1 MASGMAAKLKLPRA
15 ARIHLSGCD
24 SGQRC
29 RQGIKTRV
37 KGNAIDAALFGPML
51 GVFALMAIAG
61 CYTNFALHTA
71 SRNCF

>member
-37 KGNAIDAALFGPML
+37 KGNAIEEDILRAPSH
-51 GVFALMAIAG
+51 VFVLLAIAD
-61 CYTNFALHTA
+61 C
-71 SRNCF
+71 